1 LDIRNVRPMQ
11 NQIRKLHNHIRRL
24 MHISTCN
31 RLNNNLLVNMHNY
44 RNLHILELVY
54 SNLPLQHIM

>member
-1 LDIRNVRPMQ
+1 LDIRNDRPMQ
-11 NQIRKLHNHIRRL
+11 NQIRKLHNHIRRHL
-24 MHISTCN
+24 SISTCN

-44 RNLHILELVY
+44 RNLYSPLLVY

>member
-1 LDIRNVRPMQ
+1 MQ

-54 SNLPLQHIM
+54 SNLPLLHIM